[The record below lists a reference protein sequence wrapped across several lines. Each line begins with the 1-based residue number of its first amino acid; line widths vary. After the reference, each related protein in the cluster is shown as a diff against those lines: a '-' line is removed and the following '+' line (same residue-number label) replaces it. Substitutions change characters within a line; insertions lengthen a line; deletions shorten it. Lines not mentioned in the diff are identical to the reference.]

1 MERLG
6 LNSLMRELLSYYVL
20 AATQN
25 FTEANLIVKS
35 VSRAI
40 YYLFHRARNPGKQLN
55 KSRAENVSKALFSN
69 QQKIQL
75 HFYRAHACFVKYFL
89 MTKKLQQT
97 KKLAYVTT
105 CGPSG
110 RRDPYYS
117 YE

>member
-1 MERLG
+1 MHVRVQFC
-6 LNSLMRELLSYYVL
+6 ELLIENKGLDYPPSP
-20 AATQN
+20 
-25 FTEANLIVKS
+25 KS
-35 VSRAI
+35 WKTV
-40 YYLFHRARNPGKQLN
+40 LN
-55 KSRAENVSKALFSN
+55 KSRAENVGIRPFSN

-110 RRDPYYS
+110 MVVFSICYL
-117 YE
+117 

>member
-1 MERLG
+1 M
-6 LNSLMRELLSYYVL
+6 
-20 AATQN
+20 
-25 FTEANLIVKS
+25 
-35 VSRAI
+35 
-40 YYLFHRARNPGKQLN
+40 
-55 KSRAENVSKALFSN
+55 SKALFSN

-110 RRDPYYS
+110 LEYGCISQSVAHQPSRASAKPAFSRSEMTDLKSTYCFCAHMHETMKYFLFT
-117 YE
+117 ENV